1 VMTNAPIVHNSADLV
16 GFGRLATDAIAGL
29 TDVLEAVHG
38 HIAFTSRG
46 LGPRSAEQSTS
57 GITGLVY
64 NSIRGVTRLV
74 EGGLTLLASP
84 ASSANDRLLSPR
96 HEAVVA
102 ALNGVVGDHLARTKN
117 PLAIS
122 MSLRHQGHPLEIE
135 RDALRAAIPQPT
147 GKLLLLAHGLCLNDL
162 QWTRNGH
169 DHGAA
174 LAREF
179 GYSPLYLRYNTGLH
193 VSENGRVLAD
203 LLETILEQWP
213 VRVKELA
220 IIGHSMGGLVSRSAY
235 YYGMA
240 ARHHWPR
247 HLRRLIFLGTPHH
260 GAPLERLGHWVNTTL
275 EISPYTA
282 PFARLGRIRS
292 AGITDLRHGNVLE
305 DDWKGR
311 DRFAS
316 PQDLR
321 VHLPLPAGVRC
332 YAIAATRRQATG
344 NPSFDLLG
352 DGLVPVDSAL
362 GRHRNPEMCLGFRE
376 SRQWISH
383 GMSHWDLLS
392 HPEVYGQIR
401 RWLGFRS

>member
-1 VMTNAPIVHNSADLV
+1 VHNSADLV

-29 TDVLEAVHG
+29 TDVVEAVHG

-57 GITGLVY
+57 GITRLVY

-84 ASSANDRLLSPR
+84 ASPANDRPLSPR

-102 ALNGVVGDHLARTKN
+102 ALNGVVGDHLARTNN

-135 RDALRAAIPQPT
+135 RHALRATIPQPT

-162 QWTRNGH
+162 QWRRNGH
-169 DHGAA
+169 DHGAS

-203 LLETILEQWP
+203 LLETIFEQWP

-235 YYGMA
+235 YYGTA
-240 ARHHWPR
+240 AGHHWPR

-260 GAPLERLGHWVNTTL
+260 GAPLERLGNWVNTTL

-292 AGITDLRHGNVLE
+292 AGITDLRHGNLLE

-316 PQDLR
+316 AQDLR
-321 VHLPLPAGVRC
+321 APLSLPAAVRC

-344 NPSFDLLG
+344 NPGLDLLG
-352 DGLVPVDSAL
+352 DGLVPVNSAL
-362 GRHRNPEMCLGFRE
+362 GRHQNPEMCLRFSE

-392 HPEVYGQIR
+392 HPAVYGQIR
-401 RWLGFRS
+401 RWFGFRP